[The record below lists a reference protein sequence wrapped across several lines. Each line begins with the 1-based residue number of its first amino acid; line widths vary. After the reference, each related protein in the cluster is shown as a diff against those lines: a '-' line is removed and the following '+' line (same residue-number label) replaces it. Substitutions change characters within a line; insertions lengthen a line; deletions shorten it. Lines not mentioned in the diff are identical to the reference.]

1 MGPVSSDKPCRH
13 PRQGPVDL
21 ALLPHASEGIP
32 DAKSIPKIAPQAAD
46 RCAGTVIAGVTAGA
60 QHMNRT
66 ALTNIAPDI
75 FRKRLLVEGYF
86 QINMAE
92 SVLRDYFRHI
102 TSELG
107 LRTYGD
113 PIIHKTAGQGKDL
126 NEGYDAFVPLIDSG
140 IYIAAWV
147 KPRFLSTILYTCGEF
162 DEDRAVATVRD
173 FFKLAEHQAA
183 IF

>member
-1 MGPVSSDKPCRH
+1 MPN
-13 PRQGPVDL
+13 L
-21 ALLPHASEGIP
+21 ALLFHAGDLTP
-32 DAKSIPKIAPQAAD
+32 RTPKHPSIRPQAAG
-46 RCAGTVIAGVTAGA
+46 RFVGTVVSGARAGA
-60 QHMNRT
+60 HEMNRT

-75 FRKRLLVEGYF
+75 FRKRLLIEGYF
-86 QINMAE
+86 QGDMAE

-113 PIIHKTAGQGKDL
+113 PIIHKTSGQGKDL

>member
-1 MGPVSSDKPCRH
+1 MRGMKKLKH
-13 PRQGPVDL
+13 EAELFKG
-21 ALLPHASEGIP
+21 ALL
-32 DAKSIPKIAPQAAD
+32 
-46 RCAGTVIAGVTAGA
+46 AGVKYAEG
-60 QHMNRT
+60 
-66 ALTNIAPDI
+66 
-75 FRKRLLVEGYF
+75 RKAVEFEPTDSASQKLLYIYRLLVEGYF
-86 QINMAE
+86 QSNMAE

-102 TSELG
+102 TRELG

-113 PIIHKTAGQGKDL
+113 PIIHKTNGQGKDL

-173 FFKLAEHQAA
+173 FFKLADHQAA

>member
-1 MGPVSSDKPCRH
+1 MLERVTYVLRTRKPSCGHRN
-13 PRQGPVDL
+13 R
-21 ALLPHASEGIP
+21 S
-32 DAKSIPKIAPQAAD
+32 
-46 RCAGTVIAGVTAGA
+46 VTGA
-60 QHMNRT
+60 QRMNRT

-86 QINMAE
+86 QSDMAE
-92 SVLRDYFRHI
+92 SVLRDYFRRI

-107 LRTYGD
+107 LRTYGE
-113 PIIHKTAGQGKDL
+113 PIIHKTSGQGKDL

-140 IYIAAWV
+140 IYIAAWI

>member
-1 MGPVSSDKPCRH
+1 
-13 PRQGPVDL
+13 
-21 ALLPHASEGIP
+21 
-32 DAKSIPKIAPQAAD
+32 
-46 RCAGTVIAGVTAGA
+46 
-60 QHMNRT
+60 MNRT

-75 FRKRLLVEGYF
+75 FRKRLLIEGYF
-86 QINMAE
+86 QSDMAE
-92 SVLRDYFRHI
+92 GVLRDYFRHI

-107 LRTYGD
+107 LRTYGE
-113 PIIHKTAGQGKDL
+113 PIIHKTSGQGKDL

-162 DEDRAVATVRD
+162 DEDRAVAPALD
-173 FFKLAEHQAA
+173 FFKLADYQAA

>member
-1 MGPVSSDKPCRH
+1 
-13 PRQGPVDL
+13 
-21 ALLPHASEGIP
+21 
-32 DAKSIPKIAPQAAD
+32 
-46 RCAGTVIAGVTAGA
+46 
-60 QHMNRT
+60 MNRT

-75 FRKRLLVEGYF
+75 LRKRLLIEGYF
-86 QINMAE
+86 QSDMADK
-92 SVLRDYFRHI
+92 VLRDSFRHI
-102 TSELG
+102 TGELG

-113 PIIHKTAGQGKDL
+113 PIVHKTSSQGKDL

-147 KPRFLSTILYTCGEF
+147 KPRFLSTIIYTCGKF
-162 DEDRAVATVRD
+162 DEDRAVTTVRD

>member
-1 MGPVSSDKPCRH
+1 MWDRDPATRAGDANDLVWGSPKPRKVLPMGSVAAT
-13 PRQGPVDL
+13 VV
-21 ALLPHASEGIP
+21 AS
-32 DAKSIPKIAPQAAD
+32 
-46 RCAGTVIAGVTAGA
+46 VTGA
-60 QHMNRT
+60 QRMNRT

-86 QINMAE
+86 QSNMTE

-113 PIIHKTAGQGKDL
+113 PIIHKTSGQGKDL

-147 KPRFLSTILYTCGEF
+147 APRFLSTILYTCGEF

-173 FFKLAEHQAA
+173 FFKLADHQAA

>member
-1 MGPVSSDKPCRH
+1 MPSSLRKTSKPAACGIAILATRAGDANDLVWGSPKRRKVLPMGSVAAT
-13 PRQGPVDL
+13 VV
-21 ALLPHASEGIP
+21 AS
-32 DAKSIPKIAPQAAD
+32 
-46 RCAGTVIAGVTAGA
+46 VTGA
-60 QHMNRT
+60 QRMNRT

-86 QINMAE
+86 QSDMAE

-113 PIIHKTAGQGKDL
+113 PIIHKTSGQGKDL

-173 FFKLAEHQAA
+173 FFKLADHQAA